1 LLLLPRKWEAFE
13 GMHNSRENSDLIF
26 QHLDRYG
33 IRDKDAMADLRKK
46 SREKKPA
53 AALKT
58 RRGVVRKR
66 LDLHGMTVDRAL
78 PVLRQA
84 IDECMDKGIGELLVI
99 HGYGMHSQPGERGV
113 LKKAVLEYLDQGNNS
128 RIRDV
133 TSALSK
139 DGGEGATLVRFA

>member
-1 LLLLPRKWEAFE
+1 LETFD
-13 GMHNSRENSDLIF
+13 GMQNPKENVDLILK
-26 QHLDRYG
+26 HLDRYG
-33 IRDKDAMADLRKK
+33 IRDKDAMADLQKK

-53 AALKT
+53 AALQT

-99 HGYGMHSQPGERGV
+99 H
-113 LKKAVLEYLDQGNNS
+113 
-128 RIRDV
+128 
-133 TSALSK
+133 
-139 DGGEGATLVRFA
+139 